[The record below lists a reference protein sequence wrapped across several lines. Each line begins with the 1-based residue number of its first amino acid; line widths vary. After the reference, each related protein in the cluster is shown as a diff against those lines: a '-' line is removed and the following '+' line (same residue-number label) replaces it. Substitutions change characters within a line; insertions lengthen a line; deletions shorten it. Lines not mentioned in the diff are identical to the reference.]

1 MGGLA
6 RIGLL
11 LVLASTFVAAQEA
24 VRIEVDDGNPP
35 FMYARGGKAAGL
47 YPALLRA
54 VFDTMHVPLALDA
67 KPWRRALTELDA
79 GTVGVGGIYKTEERA
94 RKYDYSEPLF
104 VEQIVVCD
112 NRRKP
117 VGFKALPDLYGKRI
131 GLLNGWSYGDTFDQ
145 VRKAGRLIG
154 EEVRT
159 DALNFAKLQL
169 GRLDAVLIIKEAAAV
184 LLEDGNYPEVQC
196 AAEPLVQ
203 NPTYLAFHKNA
214 HRQELLQAFDKALR
228 ALRGDDMRYQQIVTA
243 SFAGKQ

>member
-1 MGGLA
+1 MSGLV
-6 RIGLL
+6 RLGLL
-11 LVLASTFVAAQEA
+11 LALASAAVVAQDV
-24 VRIEVDDGNPP
+24 VRVDVDDGNPP
-35 FMYARGGKAAGL
+35 FMYASGGKAAGL

-54 VFDTMHVPLALDA
+54 VFEAMHMPLALDA
-67 KPWRRALTELDA
+67 KPWRRALSELDTGA
-79 GTVGVGGIYKTEERA
+79 AGVGGIYKTEVRA
-94 RKYDYSEPLF
+94 LKYDYSEPLF

-112 NRRKP
+112 NSRKP

-184 LLEDGNYPEVQC
+184 LLKDGSYPEVQC

-203 NPTYLAFHKNA
+203 NPTYLAFHKSA

-228 ALRGDDMRYQQIVTA
+228 TLKGDDMRYEQIVTA
-243 SFAGKQ
+243 SFAGKP